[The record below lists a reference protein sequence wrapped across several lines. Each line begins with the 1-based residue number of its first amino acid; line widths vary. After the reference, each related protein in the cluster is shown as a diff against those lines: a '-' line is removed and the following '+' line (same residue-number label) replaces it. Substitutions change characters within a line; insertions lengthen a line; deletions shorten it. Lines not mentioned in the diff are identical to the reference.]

1 MLRIALN
8 SVVFS
13 GLIWVTGC
21 SSDGGGSAAN
31 GGAPGGAGAPGSA
44 GSSGAPGGAGS
55 AGALGSAGAA
65 ASAGSAGAIGSAGS
79 GSAGAA
85 GAAGSG
91 SAGSGSAGAP
101 SATAFSD
108 DFEGVAAGMPP
119 DPAKWTPTVLS
130 DCMSNAAKPV
140 VDASQHHGGAQSL
153 KVAGTADYCNYAMVG
168 NATAFKALGNVV
180 YGRYFVRFETALPPG
195 HTAFMIFPDTN
206 IKSLRMGGQNSAFQW
221 NRQADDATLPS
232 QSPAGIALSKVPPV
246 AAWTCLEFMIDQTQ
260 GLISTWV
267 DDTLVSGLVADAT
280 PTADVDMAWG
290 SAYKPAL
297 TSVNIGWQNYG
308 GGAMNLWFDDFAL
321 SATRIHCQ

>member
-8 SVVFS
+8 SVVLS
-13 GLIWVTGC
+13 GLILVTGC
-21 SSDGGGSAAN
+21 SSDSASPAAN
-31 GGAPGGAGAPGSA
+31 GGAPGGAGMTGSS

-55 AGALGSAGAA
+55 AGAPS
-65 ASAGSAGAIGSAGS
+65 SAGSAGAL
-79 GSAGAA
+79 GAA
-85 GAAGSG
+85 GAAVSGGAAGFAGSG
-91 SAGSGSAGAP
+91 TAGSGSAGAP
-101 SATAFSD
+101 SAAAFSD

-119 DPAKWTPTVLS
+119 DPAKWTPTVLA
-130 DCMSNAAKPV
+130 DCMSSATKPV
-140 VDASQHHGGAQSL
+140 LDASQHHGGAQSL
-153 KVAGTADYCNYAMVG
+153 KVTGTADYCNYAMVG
-168 NATAFKALGNVV
+168 NSTAFAALGNVV

-206 IKSLRMGGQNSAFQW
+206 TKSLRMGGQNSALQW
-221 NRQADDATLPS
+221 NRQSDDATLPS

-246 AAWTCLEFMIDQTQ
+246 AAWTCIEFMIDQSQ

-280 PTADVDMAWG
+280 PTPDVDMAWG

-297 TSVNIGWQNYG
+297 TGVNIGWQNYG

-321 SATRIHCQ
+321 SAARIHCQ

>member
-1 MLRIALN
+1 MLRTALN
-8 SVVFS
+8 SAVFTS
-13 GLIWVTGC
+13 LVWVAGC
-21 SSDGGGSAAN
+21 SSDGGSPTAH
-31 GGAPGGAGAPGSA
+31 GGAPGGAGATSSA
-44 GSSGAPGGAGS
+44 GSSGAPATAGS
-55 AGALGSAGAA
+55 SGALGSSGAP
-65 ASAGSAGAIGSAGS
+65 SAGAGGGGGSAGS
-79 GSAGAA
+79 VSGAGAA
-85 GAAGSG
+85 GAGTAGSG
-91 SAGSGSAGAP
+91 AAGGS
-101 SATAFSD
+101 STVAFSD

-119 DPAKWTPTVLS
+119 DPAKWTSTVLA
-130 DCMSNAAKPV
+130 DCMSNASKPV
-140 VDASQHHGGAQSL
+140 IDASQHHGGAQSL
-153 KVAGTADYCNYAMVG
+153 KVTGTADYCNYAMVG
-168 NATAFKALGNVV
+168 NAAAFKALGNVV

-195 HTAFMIFPDTN
+195 HTAFMIFPDSN

-221 NRQADDATLPS
+221 NRQSDDATLPS

-246 AAWTCLEFMIDQTQ
+246 GMWTCLEFMIDQTQ

-267 DDTLVSGLVADAT
+267 DDNLVDGLVADAT